1 MADRYPPVPRGW
13 NCYRPTYS
21 PPRSTRSGQHPSLD
35 NGDNPNKTP
44 AAPHHHQ
51 RRPGRGDNR
60 SDGRPDDELLKLWD
74 AELEGLMGR
83 TERAYDLVSTY
94 EELSM
99 GGKRWLPTHIEVIR
113 EAGKDLHHD
122 IRVLQGWR
130 RTVAKLGK
138 VDRDMMRKIEDEC
151 NAVKQTCLRV
161 QGMIN
166 GHEQVP
172 VRNEQEVE
180 VDADGQLVGFKI
192 KGAAGGI
199 QGKAK
204 DAGVGR
210 VQSRSPTPPTP
221 ARRQQGRP
229 GNDSGRRVRE
239 GAPR

>member
-1 MADRYPPVPRGW
+1 
-13 NCYRPTYS
+13 
-21 PPRSTRSGQHPSLD
+21 
-35 NGDNPNKTP
+35 
-44 AAPHHHQ
+44 
-51 RRPGRGDNR
+51 
-60 SDGRPDDELLKLWD
+60 
-74 AELEGLMGR
+74 MGR

-210 VQSRSPTPPTP
+210 GKITKVSPNSHSHAKDDITVQSRSPTPPTP